1 MLPTIMNKGSINM
14 TSVIA
19 IIVLIGAAIVWY
31 VAVYQKEQ
39 PQPLS
44 PVQPMPSTDSRYNNR
59 PL

>member
-1 MLPTIMNKGSINM
+1 MNKGSINM